1 MNLNAEKKQIKEDI
15 DDVNDAHL
23 LRAIKEMLTYA
34 KTANEERYI
43 KPFTKQQVVK
53 RALTSEKDI
62 AVGRTTAL
70 KNLRKEVKKW

>member
-1 MNLNAEKKQIKEDI
+1 
-15 DDVNDAHL
+15 
-23 LRAIKEMLTYA
+23 MLTYA

-62 AVGRTTAL
+62 AVGRTTSL

>member
-43 KPFTKQQVVK
+43 KP
-53 RALTSEKDI
+53 
-62 AVGRTTAL
+62 
-70 KNLRKEVKKW
+70 